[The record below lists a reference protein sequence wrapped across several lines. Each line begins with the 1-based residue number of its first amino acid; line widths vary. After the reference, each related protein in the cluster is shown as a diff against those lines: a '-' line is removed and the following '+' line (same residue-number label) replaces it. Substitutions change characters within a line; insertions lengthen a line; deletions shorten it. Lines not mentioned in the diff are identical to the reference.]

1 VEVFKLSNN
10 KSNDA
15 YLAIRTIIELTRT
28 YDTLEDIMGRH
39 FARFG
44 LSQPKFNAMMQMRQA
59 GDQGLALSELGE
71 RMLVSR
77 ANITGLIDRM
87 ERDGLVVR
95 KADPKDRRIHRATLT
110 AKASNLLDDIQPIH
124 ADFTRRV
131 MSVLSIHEKNQLTE
145 LLHKLRLE
153 MEKT

>member
-1 VEVFKLSNN
+1 MSNN
-10 KSNDA
+10 NPNDA
-15 YLAIRTIIELTRT
+15 YLAIRTIIEITRT

-71 RMLVSR
+71 RMLVTR

-95 KADPKDRRIHRATLT
+95 EADPKDRRVYRARLT
-110 AKASNLLDDIQPIH
+110 VKATNLLNDILPIH
-124 ADFTRRV
+124 ADFTRQV
-131 MSVLSIHEKNQLTE
+131 MSVLSIAEKTKLTE
-145 LLHKLRLE
+145 LLHKLRIE
-153 MEKT
+153 MEKI

>member
-1 VEVFKLSNN
+1 MSKNE
-10 KSNDA
+10 SNDA

-59 GDQGLALSELGE
+59 GGRGLALSELGE
-71 RMLVSR
+71 RMLVTR

-87 ERDGLVVR
+87 ERDGLVIR
-95 KADPKDRRIHRATLT
+95 EADPKDRRVYRARLT
-110 AKASNLLDDIQPIH
+110 AKASNLLDNILPIH

-131 MSVLSIHEKNQLTE
+131 MSVLSIPEKTQLTE
-145 LLHKLRLE
+145 LLQKLRME
-153 MEKT
+153 MEKI

>member
-1 VEVFKLSNN
+1 MSKN
-10 KSNDA
+10 KPNEA

-59 GDQGLALSELGE
+59 GDRGLALSELGE
-71 RMLVSR
+71 RMLVTR

-95 KADPKDRRIHRATLT
+95 EADPKDRRVYRAKLT
-110 AKASNLLDDIQPIH
+110 NKASNLLDDILPIH
-124 ADFTRRV
+124 ADFTRRL
-131 MSVLSIHEKNQLTE
+131 MSVLDVSEKNQLIE
-145 LLHKLRLE
+145 LLQKLRLE
-153 MEKT
+153 MEKR